1 MDVHHSFLYCF
12 KSGHLYYCKSLA
24 KITRRTNAIS
34 KKISNIMT
42 RKLTGA
48 NPIIPFGVV
57 WFQTVLFLSLFCVCA
72 ENEAERPMATENV
85 GDNLPF

>member
-1 MDVHHSFLYCF
+1 M
-12 KSGHLYYCKSLA
+12 
-24 KITRRTNAIS
+24 RRTNAIS

-57 WFQTVLFLSLFCVCA
+57 SFQTVTVVSLFFVRV
-72 ENEAERPMATENV
+72 ENKAERPMATENV